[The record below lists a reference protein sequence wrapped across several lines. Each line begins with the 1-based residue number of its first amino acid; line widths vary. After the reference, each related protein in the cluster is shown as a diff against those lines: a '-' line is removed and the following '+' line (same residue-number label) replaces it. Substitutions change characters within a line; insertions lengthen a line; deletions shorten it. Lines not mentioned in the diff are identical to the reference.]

1 MQVTE
6 VLMKKNNEIEMYDEG
21 LNDGNSLLSQKI
33 EKLLGRREDLEFDW
47 RSDLIK
53 ILNESYIEL
62 SKLENINWNKK

>member
-1 MQVTE
+1 
-6 VLMKKNNEIEMYDEG
+6 MKKNNEIEMYDEG